1 MALSTEP
8 GLAATRSEPDR
19 AARTCCWQVNTLL
32 GGTSVHD
39 PHEDPPPLPPEG
51 DGPGLPL
58 LLPPLDTSPPL
69 PLPVIC
75 GAPHKRP
82 CQGYDCGV

>member
-1 MALSTEP
+1 MAWALPNTVAEVTA
-8 GLAATRSEPDR
+8 GFADVLRAIM

-32 GGTSVHD
+32 GGLSVHD
-39 PHEDPPPLPPEG
+39 PQSPPPLPDA

-58 LLPPLDTSPPL
+58 PPALATSPPL

-75 GAPHKRP
+75 SARP
-82 CQGYDCGV
+82 TPVSEV